1 MPHARNNVLLFHAL
15 HSLGDHRL
23 VAVLDEAHQL
33 PRSQGLEVLLHLA
46 EHVFDR
52 IVLRAVGQIIDPL
65 EAQVLHRL
73 FGLLRFMAAQVVH
86 EKADLVRAVDRPESS
101 DILNELLH
109 VHGEVKDLI
118 ILLSFLFR
126 DAAQQC
132 QSRFVQLLE
141 IDGHILLGATP
152 LSFLES
158 LSGEHGL
165 VNVDDPISTIFC
177 LSEQPLHRG
186 QRLLRFLLVGLLRGL
201 VPPELLLLDL
211 VEGVDVPEQSRIHLG
226 LRKLSPEVPAP
237 VHDREKRL
245 SPESVRG
252 GEPLNLVLLQ
262 KSIPEP
268 LARFSALRL
277 LQPLEERQGLHLVG
291 LESGHVQ
298 LPHLRSGDAEE
309 FSKKFVAQVGGARM

>member
-1 MPHARNNVLLFHAL
+1 MAILYEP
-15 HSLGDHRL
+15 
-23 VAVLDEAHQL
+23 HQL
-33 PRSQGLEVLLHLA
+33 PRSQRLEVPLHLA
-46 EHVFDR
+46 EHELDWVEAGLVR
-52 IVLRAVGQIIDPL
+52 QVVDPL

-237 VHDREKRL
+237 VHDREGGL